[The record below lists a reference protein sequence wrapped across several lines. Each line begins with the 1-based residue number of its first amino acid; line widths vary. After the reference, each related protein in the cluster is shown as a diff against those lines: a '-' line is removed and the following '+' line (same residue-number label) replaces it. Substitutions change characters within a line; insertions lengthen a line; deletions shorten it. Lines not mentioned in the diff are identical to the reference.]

1 MRWDA
6 QTTARK
12 IILNGWGNT
21 QAWCTGGKL
30 SSFFKNNFI
39 NRRPSDAE
47 QTESRPSVQ
56 DLNSLFNVAKP
67 WFFHAPR
74 EVLVTTRRSKPTITS
89 GKCVMD
95 RLHCVC
101 LLHWTTLST
110 IWPGSVDQS
119 VTHGLKSS
127 VFVYL
132 STMLLKWR
140 YQMRNLYCWWLKN
153 HNIHLFNPMGNCCIL
168 IFRVGEG
175 VIY

>member
-1 MRWDA
+1 MRGA
-6 QTTARK
+6 KPLLQK
-12 IILNGWGNT
+12 C
-21 QAWCTGGKL
+21 Q
-30 SSFFKNNFI
+30 
-39 NRRPSDAE
+39 PSDAE

-95 RLHCVC
+95 RLYCVC

-127 VFVYL
+127 VCVYL
-132 STMLLKWR
+132 STVLLDAV
-140 YQMRNLYCWWLKN
+140 WWYNCVSFTVMSMTSLLRVRFA
-153 HNIHLFNPMGNCCIL
+153 LFIKVVRLRPLAVNFVCRQKHSSVFCTTL
-168 IFRVGEG
+168 SW
-175 VIY
+175 